1 MLNNLIYPMQIYY
14 VYMAV
19 FPLICLS
26 LMMVKTVAQHKK
38 EFIEKHGY
46 PGGGGVPGAI
56 LLPLQ
61 LQGQCVIGGMP
72 YEDWERLKNSS
83 DIDWHTLP
91 QPVYDTETYCNSCG
105 VEGKSYCNDCPLP
118 PELASGYI
126 HQVLA
131 QWKRA
136 ARVVNNGE
144 SSDSILQHAFTAM
157 PNPPL
162 IPSDWVLAILNPYLT
177 TGLFTVGDVQELLNE
192 LPMSQNVPRDH
203 PGIGFY
209 SMNMG
214 KFGTYYVEYV
224 LAEHQATFKAP
235 LRLPAINTDQ
245 AEVTAINTV
254 AEVKV
259 PLTKKQQMKE
269 NQKLL
274 SPHRRR

>member
-61 LQGQCVIGGMP
+61 LQGQCVLGGMP

-162 IPSDWVLAILNPYLT
+162 IPSDWVLAILNPYLS
-177 TGLFTVGDVQELLNE
+177 TGFFTVGDVQELLSA
-192 LPMSQNVPRDH
+192 LPMSKYVPRDN

-209 SMNMG
+209 SMDLG
-214 KFGTYYVEYV
+214 VFGTYYVEYV
-224 LAEHQATFKAP
+224 LTEHQATFKAP